1 MLKDD
6 SYFKQVNRR
15 LAGAR
20 FLLSSIDAPELNA
33 NPVGQQA
40 LMDSALLQFYFAAFS
55 YLNELLAC
63 YRKPVLDVAVLDLSA
78 ILSEPNQFFAG
89 VHEFVALQKWSQ
101 DNHNILEKL
110 AVFPMETT
118 KLANDKPES
127 DQSIQQN
134 SKRDNVVEQVDLIAV
149 SEAVEEIDLNN
160 VADVQTIKM
169 ILAGF
174 QSLVDSQRE
183 NQLEY

>member
-33 NPVGQQA
+33 NPVGRQA

-55 YLNELLAC
+55 YLNELLE
-63 YRKPVLDVAVLDLSA
+63 YYHKPVLDITALDLSA
-78 ILSEPNQFFAG
+78 VLSESDQFFAG

-101 DNHNILEKL
+101 ENHNIFEKL
-110 AVFPMETT
+110 AVFPIEATR
-118 KLANDKPES
+118 LAGDKPDP
-127 DQSIQQN
+127 DQPIQQN

-149 SEAVEEIDLNN
+149 SDAVEEIDLNN
-160 VADVQTIKM
+160 VADVQAIKM